1 MKDSLNL
8 WGFEVRTKDGES
20 IVTMHG
26 PLTKDGEEVL
36 FLGSA
41 VDASSMAARYQAG
54 LAGQFPQKEVA
65 VRPVAREQLG
75 PRAVRQIARVGMERE
90 EWKAMARFL
99 AWRMAESVARTSLE
113 LNPNIPAIATQI
125 LEEARIG
132 TMEELEKAKAK
143 RGGVVV
149 GLDGKPARA

>member
-1 MKDSLNL
+1 M
-8 WGFEVRTKDGES
+8 ES
-20 IVTMHG
+20 HG
-26 PLTKDGEEVL
+26 AL
-36 FLGSA
+36 S
-41 VDASSMAARYQAG
+41 G
-54 LAGQFPQKEVA
+54 LAHG
-65 VRPVAREQLG
+65 
-75 PRAVRQIARVGMERE
+75 RVGG
-90 EWKAMARFL
+90 AHA
-99 AWRMAESVARTSLE
+99 LE